1 MLEINKLELTNV
13 SHRYGDSSGGI
24 NHLNLQ
30 VESNELICVLGPS
43 GCGKSTLL
51 KILAGQLKPLSGE
64 VLYNGES
71 LYKNLHKIRSHISYA
86 PEEES
91 FDPLLSVEENFN
103 FSAAIRCPDISKE
116 ERQQKTALLI
126 QELLL
131 ENKRTEIPGDH
142 FQKSL
147 SGGERKRLNVGLEL
161 TNDSSILLIDEPT
174 TGLSSYDS
182 ENIINSIKKR
192 IDGKICFVS
201 IHQPS
206 KKLFKSFDKA
216 LLLDNNGNL
225 AFWGSPDEMEHA
237 FREALQ
243 SLIEESK
250 PINQSEIL
258 RIQEIGTP
266 EFIIELIQL
275 DLHNK
280 FDNEFTKPQIK
291 DKISNEKK
299 PLIREKKRNFKQ
311 FNTHLSRTLLSKLR
325 NKSILFSTLVI
336 SPLLALL
343 IAGVLK
349 YSEGE
354 NYIFSEAPHIPAYIF
369 ISLVVA
375 MFLGLTNSASEII
388 KDKGILSRERG
399 YGIFVSQ
406 YILSKFLILSFF
418 SIAQSWVYLWIGN
431 SILLIHQMTWHYMLW
446 MVITNLVGSSIG
458 LLVSASIKSNKSALS
473 LIPIIIIPQILLAG
487 ALIEYKKIN
496 PSLYFGNDT
505 SNKQIKHRVP
515 EFCNIIPL
523 RWSYESLIIAQ
534 NEYNLLATT
543 LREINSIKND
553 LLKKTNLSPKDEVT
567 LNQHKDAY
575 TLLFGLKAK
584 NFNELTDLINQITE
598 SLSQKKFDANDYL
611 IDGELSASQAFLN
624 SKVKDLVTLAEIET
638 EDYRNDSEEK
648 KPTVFLGKA
657 KHIFGSTFN
666 TISLNFFVMCLFIL
680 SLLTLTGLILRRK
693 LRSSSGQSI

>member
-13 SHRYGDSSGGI
+13 SHRYGESSGGI
-24 NHLNLQ
+24 NHLNFQ

-216 LLLDNNGNL
+216 LLLDDNGNL

-237 FREALQ
+237 FRVALQ

-250 PINQSEIL
+250 SINQSELL

-280 FDNEFTKPQIK
+280 FDNELVVLDRSAKFLLLSVPNLLNTFLSGFPAASLYNAIFDYLCYKMECK
-291 DKISNEKK
+291 RRKIFYHSDSSRISY
-299 PLIREKKRNFKQ
+299 L
-311 FNTHLSRTLLSKLR
+311 LSR
-325 NKSILFSTLVI
+325 
-336 SPLLALL
+336 
-343 IAGVLK
+343 
-349 YSEGE
+349 YS
-354 NYIFSEAPHIPAYIF
+354 NR
-369 ISLVVA
+369 
-375 MFLGLTNSASEII
+375 II
-388 KDKGILSRERG
+388 
-399 YGIFVSQ
+399 
-406 YILSKFLILSFF
+406 
-418 SIAQSWVYLWIGN
+418 
-431 SILLIHQMTWHYMLW
+431 
-446 MVITNLVGSSIG
+446 
-458 LLVSASIKSNKSALS
+458 
-473 LIPIIIIPQILLAG
+473 
-487 ALIEYKKIN
+487 
-496 PSLYFGNDT
+496 
-505 SNKQIKHRVP
+505 
-515 EFCNIIPL
+515 C
-523 RWSYESLIIAQ
+523 
-534 NEYNLLATT
+534 
-543 LREINSIKND
+543 
-553 LLKKTNLSPKDEVT
+553 
-567 LNQHKDAY
+567 
-575 TLLFGLKAK
+575 
-584 NFNELTDLINQITE
+584 
-598 SLSQKKFDANDYL
+598 
-611 IDGELSASQAFLN
+611 
-624 SKVKDLVTLAEIET
+624 
-638 EDYRNDSEEK
+638 
-648 KPTVFLGKA
+648 
-657 KHIFGSTFN
+657 
-666 TISLNFFVMCLFIL
+666 
-680 SLLTLTGLILRRK
+680 
-693 LRSSSGQSI
+693 